1 VRIGPRHDHAVEAP
15 ARQSAIIALAQR
27 VVPVNAPR
35 FLPIYVCFAAAYVL
49 SYTYRTVNAVISP
62 ELTAELGISASSLG
76 LLTSAY
82 FIAFASMQ
90 VPCGILLDRYGP
102 RRVEPVLLVV
112 GTLGAV
118 AFAASRTLA
127 GLTGARALIGAGVA
141 VCLMAP
147 IKAIA
152 TWYPRERQPSLGGWM
167 MFAGGV
173 GALLSTTPLAAA
185 LNVMSWRAIFV
196 VLAIATFAAAGAIAW
211 FVPDTPHE
219 LRAAAAQGA
228 WRGVKLVYRHARLWW
243 IAPLTGLGTGSLMAI
258 QGLWS
263 VPWMMEVNGF
273 TRAQAADHLLAMG
286 LTTLAG
292 YAFVAL
298 ASTRLAR
305 LGIAPRHLVIG
316 GYGLQLAML
325 GLIVG
330 AVPFTYALWG
340 LYGLTAS
347 VNILGYLLLTE
358 GFSRELAGRASTA
371 LNLVMFS
378 TTFAVQ
384 WGIGAVADAMR
395 VALGLDLAGGLRVAF
410 ALVFVAEAIAYAW
423 FALGW
428 RRHAVVGQLASVA
441 G

>member
-1 VRIGPRHDHAVEAP
+1 VA
-15 ARQSAIIALAQR
+15 
-27 VVPVNAPR
+27 
-35 FLPIYVCFAAAYVL
+35 
-49 SYTYRTVNAVISP
+49 
-62 ELTAELGISASSLG
+62 
-76 LLTSAY
+76 
-82 FIAFASMQ
+82 
-90 VPCGILLDRYGP
+90 
-102 RRVEPVLLVV
+102 
-112 GTLGAV
+112 TL
-118 AFAASRTLA
+118 
-127 GLTGARALIGAGVA
+127 
-141 VCLMAP
+141 
-147 IKAIA
+147 
-152 TWYPRERQPSLGGWM
+152 
-167 MFAGGV
+167 
-173 GALLSTTPLAAA
+173 
-185 LNVMSWRAIFV
+185 
-196 VLAIATFAAAGAIAW
+196 AAAGAIAW

-243 IAPLTGLGTGSLMAI
+243 IAPLTGLGMGSLMAI

-325 GLIVG
+325 GLIVTA
-330 AVPFTYALWG
+330 AVPFAYVLWA
-340 LYGLTAS
+340 LYGLTAA

-378 TTFAVQ
+378 TTFVVQ
-384 WGIGAVADAMR
+384 WGIGAIADATR
-395 VALGLDLAGGLRVAF
+395 IALGLDLAGGLRVAF
-410 ALVFVAEAIAYAW
+410 ALVFAAEAIAYIW

-428 RRHAVVGQLASVA
+428 RRHAVVGRLASVA

>member
-1 VRIGPRHDHAVEAP
+1 VT
-15 ARQSAIIALAQR
+15 
-27 VVPVNAPR
+27 APR
-35 FLPIYVCFAAAYVL
+35 FLPLYACFAAAYVL

-62 ELTAELGISASSLG
+62 ELTAALGISASSLG

-82 FIAFASMQ
+82 FVAFASMQ
-90 VPCGILLDRYGP
+90 VPCGVLLDRYGP
-102 RRVEPVLLVV
+102 RRVEPVLLVFAAI
-112 GTLGAV
+112 GAA
-118 AFAASRTLA
+118 AFAAADTLPA
-127 GLTGARALIGAGVA
+127 LTSARALIGAGVA

-147 IKAIA
+147 VKAIA
-152 TWYPRERQPSLGGWM
+152 TWYPREHQPSLGGWM

-185 LNVMSWRAIFV
+185 LEMMSWRAIFL
-196 VLAIATFAAAGAIAW
+196 VLAAATLVVAIAI
-211 FVPDTPHE
+211 FVIVPDTPHE
-219 LRAAAAQGA
+219 SRAAAASGA
-228 WRGVKLVYRHARLWW
+228 WRGVKLVYRHPRLWW
-243 IAPLTGLGTGSLMAI
+243 IAPLNGLGMGSLMAI

-263 VPWMMEVNGF
+263 VPWMIEVDGY
-273 TRAQAADHLLAMG
+273 TRAEAANHLLVMG

-305 LGIAPRHLVIG
+305 LGVGPRHFVVV
-316 GYGLQLAML
+316 GYALQLTML
-325 GLIVG
+325 GLIVTS
-330 AVPFTYALWG
+330 AVPFTYVVWA
-340 LYGLTAS
+340 LYGLSAA

-378 TTFAVQ
+378 TTFVVQ
-384 WGIGAVADAMR
+384 WGMGAIADAAR
-395 VALGLDLAGGLRVAF
+395 AVFGVDLAGGLRVAF
-410 ALVFVAEAIAYAW
+410 ALVFVGEAAAYLW

-428 RRHAVVGQLASVA
+428 RRHAVVGRLASVT

>member
-1 VRIGPRHDHAVEAP
+1 MT
-15 ARQSAIIALAQR
+15 
-27 VVPVNAPR
+27 APR
-35 FLPIYVCFAAAYVL
+35 FLPLYACFAAAYVL
-49 SYTYRTVNAVISP
+49 SYTFRTVNAVISP
-62 ELTAELGISASSLG
+62 ELTASLGISASSLG

-102 RRVEPVLLVV
+102 RRVEPVLLVFAAV
-112 GTLGAV
+112 GAV
-118 AFAASRTLA
+118 AFAASDTLA
-127 GLTGARALIGAGVA
+127 ALTAARALIGAGVA

-147 IKAIA
+147 VKAIA
-152 TWYPRERQPSLGGWM
+152 TWYPRERQPALGGWM

-185 LNVMSWRAIFV
+185 LEIMSWRTIFV
-196 VLAIATFAAAGAIAW
+196 VLAAATLAVGVAIAW
-211 FVPDTPHE
+211 IVPDTPHD
-219 LRAAAAQGA
+219 LRAAAASGT

-243 IAPLTGLGTGSLMAI
+243 IAPVHAIGMGSLMAI

-263 VPWMMEVNGF
+263 VPWMIEVNGY
-273 TRAQAADHLLAMG
+273 TRDEAASHLLAMG
-286 LTTLAG
+286 LTTLVG

-298 ASTRLAR
+298 ASSRLAR
-305 LGIAPRHLVIG
+305 LGIGPRHLVIG
-316 GYGLQLAML
+316 GYALQLAML
-325 GLIVG
+325 ALIVTS
-330 AVPFTYALWG
+330 AVSFTYVVWA
-340 LYGLTAS
+340 LYGLSAA

-358 GFSRELAGRASTA
+358 GFSRDLAGRASTA
-371 LNLVMFS
+371 LNLVMFA

-395 VALGLDLAGGLRVAF
+395 VGFGLNLAAGLRVAF
-410 ALVFVAEAIAYAW
+410 ALLLAAEAAAYVW

-428 RRHAVVGQLASVA
+428 RRHAVVGRLATVA

>member
-1 VRIGPRHDHAVEAP
+1 VT
-15 ARQSAIIALAQR
+15 
-27 VVPVNAPR
+27 APR
-35 FLPIYVCFAAAYVL
+35 FLPLYACFAAAYVL

-62 ELTAELGISASSLG
+62 ELTAGLGISASSLG

-112 GTLGAV
+112 AALGAA
-118 AFAASRTLA
+118 AFAASDTLA

-147 IKAIA
+147 LKAIA
-152 TWYPRERQPSLGGWM
+152 TWYPPERQPSLGGWM
-167 MFAGGV
+167 MVAGGV
-173 GALLSTTPLAAA
+173 GALISTTPVAAA
-185 LNVMSWRAIFV
+185 LEVVSWRTIFV
-196 VLAIATFAAAGAIAW
+196 VLAIATLAVAIAIACV
-211 FVPDTPHE
+211 VPDTPHE
-219 LRAAAAQGA
+219 LRAVAASGA

-243 IAPLTGLGTGSLMAI
+243 IAPLTGLGMGSLMAI

-263 VPWMMEVNGF
+263 VPWMIEVNGY

-298 ASTRLAR
+298 ASTRLVR

-316 GYGLQLAML
+316 GYALQLAML
-325 GLIVG
+325 ALIVTS
-330 AVPFTYALWG
+330 VLPFTYVVWA
-340 LYGLTAS
+340 LYGLTAA
-347 VNILGYLLLTE
+347 VNILGYLLLTD
-358 GFSRELAGRASTA
+358 GFSRDLAGRASTA
-371 LNLVMFS
+371 LNLVTFS

-384 WGIGAVADAMR
+384 WGIGAVADAVR
-395 VALGLDLAGGLRVAF
+395 IGYGVDLAAGLRVAF
-410 ALVFVAEAIAYAW
+410 ALVFVAEAAAYLW
-423 FALGW
+423 FVLQW
-428 RRHAVVGQLASVA
+428 RRHAVVGRLATVA
-441 G
+441 R

>member
-1 VRIGPRHDHAVEAP
+1 M
-15 ARQSAIIALAQR
+15 
-27 VVPVNAPR
+27 NAPR
-35 FLPIYVCFAAAYVL
+35 FLPIYLCFAAAYVI

-102 RRVEPVLLVV
+102 RRVEPVLLVLA
-112 GTLGAV
+112 TLGAV
-118 AFAASRTLA
+118 AFAYSRTLA

-167 MFAGGV
+167 MFAGGL
-173 GALLSTTPLAAA
+173 GALVSTTPLAAA

-196 VLAIATFAAAGAIAW
+196 VLAVATLAAAGAIAW

-243 IAPLTGLGTGSLMAI
+243 IAPLTGLGMGSLMAI

-325 GLIVG
+325 GLIVTA
-330 AVPFTYALWG
+330 AVPFAYVLWA
-340 LYGLTAS
+340 LYGLTAA

-378 TTFAVQ
+378 TTFVVQ
-384 WGIGAVADAMR
+384 WGIGAIADATR
-395 VALGLDLAGGLRVAF
+395 IALGLDLAGGLRVAF
-410 ALVFVAEAIAYAW
+410 ALVFAAEAIAYIW

-428 RRHAVVGQLASVA
+428 RRHAVVGRLASVA

>member
-1 VRIGPRHDHAVEAP
+1 VT
-15 ARQSAIIALAQR
+15 
-27 VVPVNAPR
+27 APR
-35 FLPIYVCFAAAYVL
+35 FLPLYVCFAAAYVL

-62 ELTAELGISASSLG
+62 DLTAALGISASSLG

-90 VPCGILLDRYGP
+90 VPCGVLLDRYGP

-112 GTLGAV
+112 AALGAA
-118 AFAASRTLA
+118 AFAASDTLA
-127 GLTGARALIGAGVA
+127 ALTGARALIGAGVA

-147 IKAIA
+147 LKAIA
-152 TWYPRERQPSLGGWM
+152 TWYPSERQPSLGGWM

-185 LNVMSWRAIFV
+185 LEVMSWRAIFV
-196 VLAIATFAAAGAIAW
+196 VLALATLAVGIAIFLV
-211 FVPDTPHE
+211 VPDTPHE
-219 LRAAAAQGA
+219 SRAAAASGA
-228 WRGVKLVYRHARLWW
+228 WRGVRLVYAHARLWW
-243 IAPLTGLGTGSLMAI
+243 IAPLTGLGMGSLMAI

-263 VPWMMEVNGF
+263 VPWMIEVNGY
-273 TRAQAADHLLAMG
+273 TRVEAANHLLAMG

-292 YAFVAL
+292 YAFVAT

-305 LGIAPRHLVIG
+305 MGIGPRHLVIG
-316 GYGLQLAML
+316 GYALQLTML
-325 GLIVG
+325 ALIVST
-330 AVPFTYALWG
+330 ALPFTYVLWA
-340 LYGLTAS
+340 LYGLTAA
-347 VNILGYLLLTE
+347 VNILGYLLLTD
-358 GFSRELAGRASTA
+358 GFSRDLAGRASTA

-384 WGIGAVADAMR
+384 WGIGAIADAAR
-395 VALGLDLAGGLRVAF
+395 AAFGTDLAGGLRVAF
-410 ALVFVAEAIAYAW
+410 ALVFVAEAAAYLW

-428 RRHAVVGQLASVA
+428 RRHAVVGRLASVA